1 GDSILTSIKHT
12 HTVGKL
18 DNPVLPNEG
27 YKLKLFQEISGL
39 NSSSKFIKTKLEG
52 LVAKRLTNS
61 ISVNLNTQSGL
72 LLTLDGKPS
81 LLADRFHLGGPTS
94 VRGFRTWGLGQHD
107 RGSSVG
113 GDLYW
118 SLGLSM
124 FGKLPILNFENLKWH
139 TFANLGKSVKF
150 NQDSSSISQVKSHL
164 TSSSFY
170 KHHSSSA
177 GIGLVYQLQNGSS

>member
-1 GDSILTSIKHT
+1 
-12 HTVGKL
+12 
-18 DNPVLPNEG
+18 
-27 YKLKLFQEISGL
+27 
-39 NSSSKFIKTKLEG
+39 
-52 LVAKRLTNS
+52 
-61 ISVNLNTQSGL
+61 LNTQSGL

-107 RGSSVG
+107 RGKFNHKLNVKFITNINLGSSLG

-139 TFANLGKSVKF
+139 AFANLGKSVKL
-150 NQDSSSISQVKSHL
+150 NQGKY
-164 TSSSFY
+164 TY
-170 KHHSSSA
+170 KHV
-177 GIGLVYQLQNGSS
+177 IIY